1 MNRHGFIL
9 GLDGENLELLQE
21 FVRRYDMPVIAGML
35 ERGRRGV
42 LDPWINPLT
51 PPAWSTML
59 TGTWFP
65 RHGVA
70 GFILHDPATR
80 REKLARY
87 ADIRDETMLTAA
99 DRQGAAV
106 VSLNM
111 PMTFPPLDLE
121 HGVVVSGFDHPGGEA
136 PFARPTAFEARIR
149 ELLPAYDPM
158 MPEKKFPEGEREGRA
173 RYLDVLARRVKE
185 RLTVLEEALAERPP
199 RLAIVQCQ
207 ETDLL
212 HHCGMDLALDPGSAT
227 EDEGRALRALYEGID
242 RLAGRLLEHVGGDEG
257 LGLIVSD
264 HGGIRGR
271 AVVQLNNLLVEWGFA
286 TMIEG
291 ADGTLARP
299 DEIGMRLAT
308 RVKRRVRRALGRP
321 AVDEEGRI
329 GAAAQ
334 VNREIQL
341 DYRSTRLYTGLGDHL
356 GALFCGDGPPMTSV
370 DLDAL
375 TRRILDF
382 RLPDGTTAFAEV
394 LPGAEIFPDGIG
406 VESIVPPLV
415 VVPED
420 GVFIG
425 RRTGGKTVVLY
436 HEVVGA
442 HRRYG
447 VYCWSGA
454 GVVPDADAP
463 VMPLCAVFPTMFNA
477 LGLAYPEGL
486 DAEPFAGVAGGS
498 GAADLEPREPST
510 EPAPELSADD
520 EAELRRRLTDLGYMG

>member
-1 MNRHGFIL
+1 MSRRGFIL
-9 GLDGENLELLQE
+9 GLDGENLELLRE
-21 FVRRYDMPVIAGML
+21 FVSRYDMPAIASML
-35 ERGRRGV
+35 ECGRSGP

-70 GFILHDPATR
+70 GFVLHDPATR

-87 ADIRDETMLTAA
+87 ADIQDETMLTAA

-106 VSLNM
+106 ISLNM
-111 PMTFPPLDLE
+111 PMTSPPPELE
-121 HGVVVSGFDHPGGEA
+121 HGTVVSGFDHPGGDA
-136 PFARPTAFEARIR
+136 PFARPAAFQDRIC
-149 ELLPAYDPM
+149 ELLPDYDPM

-173 RYLDVLARRVKE
+173 HYLGVLAARVVE
-185 RLTVLEEALAERPP
+185 RLAVLEAALAATPP
-199 RLAIVQCQ
+199 ALAIIQCQ

-212 HHCGMDLALDPGSAT
+212 HHCGMDLAEDPGSGT
-227 EDEGRALRALYEGID
+227 PEERRALREMYEGID
-242 RLAGRLLEHVGGDEG
+242 RLAARLLEHVGDDG

-271 AVVQLNNLLVEWGFA
+271 AVVQLNNLLVEWGYA

-299 DEIGMRLAT
+299 DEIGMKLAT
-308 RVKRRVRRALGRP
+308 RVKRRVRRALGQP

-329 GAAAQ
+329 AAAAQ

-341 DYRSTRLYTGLGDHL
+341 HFGETRLYVGFGDHL
-356 GALFCGDGPPMTSV
+356 GVLFPGDGKP
-370 DLDAL
+370 LDTGELQEL
-375 TRRILDF
+375 TRRLREF
-382 RLPDGTTAFAEV
+382 RLQDGTTAFAEV
-394 LPGAEIFPDGIG
+394 LPGAEVFPDGIG
-406 VESIVPPLV
+406 VERIVPELV
-415 VVPED
+415 IVPED

-425 RRTGGKTVVLY
+425 RRTGGETVVPY

-447 VYCWSGA
+447 VYCWSGV
-454 GVVPDADAP
+454 GVTTDPDAP
-463 VMPLCAVFPTMFNA
+463 VMPLTAVFPTVFNA
-477 LGLAYPEGL
+477 LGLSYPEGL
-486 DAEPFAGVAGGS
+486 DADPFPGVADGE
-498 GAADLEPREPST
+498 GAADLAPREGGSD
-510 EPAPELSADD
+510 ADPELT
-520 EAELRRRLTDLGYMG
+520 EQEEEELRRRLTDLGYMG